1 MSAAKTQNNEQPPKV
16 MIITGASRG
25 IGAELARLAAHQ
37 GYRVCVN
44 FNASAGA
51 AEQVVEDIIA
61 GGGQAMSV
69 QADISKKPQV
79 NHLFDECLDAYGQ
92 LDVLVNNA
100 GTSYGREDFINT
112 DWQRSQDLFAT
123 NVFGTFMCS
132 AEALRRMTGKG
143 GAIVNV
149 SSQAGVF
156 GGNRL
161 TTYAASKGAVE
172 AFTKGLAREAATH
185 DVRVNAVRPGL
196 IDTGQFDGLSADQ
209 RQQLV
214 ASVPLGRMGQA
225 SEVAAVILWLA
236 SDQASYVTGTIV
248 DVHGAR

>member
-1 MSAAKTQNNEQPPKV
+1 
-16 MIITGASRG
+16 
-25 IGAELARLAAHQ
+25 
-37 GYRVCVN
+37 
-44 FNASAGA
+44 
-51 AEQVVEDIIA
+51 
-61 GGGQAMSV
+61 
-69 QADISKKPQV
+69 
-79 NHLFDECLDAYGQ
+79 
-92 LDVLVNNA
+92 
-100 GTSYGREDFINT
+100 
-112 DWQRSQDLFAT
+112 
-123 NVFGTFMCS
+123 MCS

-185 DVRVNAVRPGL
+185 EVRVNAVRPGL

-209 RQQLV
+209 RQQLI